1 METEK
6 WPKAADSA
14 LQYDVSNKF
23 VHNKV
28 DKKSVSYSAV
38 HYTILSHKRPCTTIS
53 YQSRD

>member
-53 YQSRD
+53 YRSRD